1 MSTLRIKHS
10 FKNAKIIMNGGEVE
24 DLEPYNSLLYEYFE
38 FVESGSRKFMTIS
51 YYIKDAVIF
60 IFFMQDEH
68 IELASL
74 TKDDVISFLYLV
86 ETDSHYASFSKARL
100 KGQLKYFLN
109 WLYNNH
115 IISFSGDQVIQ
126 KIIWHRDE
134 PLPSIYTTEEISR
147 ILDAIDISTSEG
159 KEHYLI
165 LSIIIYLG
173 WRISDVVYL
182 KLSSIDFEKREI
194 NFKTFKTHK
203 EVSYVLID
211 EVLYPLLDYL
221 MNVRPNDT
229 DLDYVFLTH
238 DKPYRCHEEIRTRH
252 DIVTK
257 YMDKVGID
265 YSGRHHGFHCLRHS
279 LATRLIED
287 NTDVYT
293 VQTVLG
299 HESPDTTM
307 AYIGSDLRGLKDCA
321 LEVPYVPGI

>member
-24 DLEPYNSLLYEYFE
+24 ELEPYNRQLYEYFE
-38 FVESGSRKFMTIS
+38 FVDDGSRKFITI
-51 YYIKDAVIF
+51 YRYIETAVVF
-60 IFFMQDEH
+60 IFFIQDED

-74 TKDDVISFLYLV
+74 TRDNVISFLYLV
-86 ETDSHYASFSKARL
+86 ETSNNYASFSKALFKRHL
-100 KGQLKYFLN
+100 KSFLN
-109 WLYNNH
+109 WLYNSDY
-115 IISFSGDQVIQ
+115 ILFSGDEVIQ

-134 PLPSIYTTEEISR
+134 PLPSIYTTEEVSR
-147 ILDAIDISTSEG
+147 ILDAVDISTDEG

-211 EVLYPLLDYL
+211 EVLYPLIDYL
-221 MNVRPNDT
+221 MNVRPKDT
-229 DLDYVFLTH
+229 DLDYVFITH
-238 DKPYRCHEEIRTRH
+238 DKPYRCHEEIRTRN

-257 YMDKVGID
+257 YMDKAGID

-307 AYIGSDLRGLKDCA
+307 AYIGSDLKGLKDCA